1 MTAPLS
7 RLRDRMAAIADGDG
21 DLTQRVD
28 QQGSDEVA
36 ELGRAFNRFVDKI
49 ADTVR
54 AITGSVGTLAETT
67 SRIDGLAG
75 ELAASS
81 EEARREVRTA
91 GSAAGEISIAVQGA
105 SAGAEEMGAS
115 IREISES
122 ASGAVRVADDAVQA
136 SAAAQATVAALAGS
150 SIEIGNVVKLIT
162 AVAEQTNLLALNAT
176 IEAARAGDA
185 GKGFAVVAGEV
196 KELASETARASADIT
211 RRVEAIQSDS
221 VAAAE
226 AIRSIDEVI
235 RRISDYQSSIAGAVE
250 EQTATTAEMGR
261 SVRVAADG
269 AGGIAASIEVVASSS
284 ARTADGVVQAQRAVE
299 ELTSVAG
306 ELTRRVG
313 QFRV

>member
-1 MTAPLS
+1 MQPS
-7 RLRDRMAAIADGDG
+7 P
-21 DLTQRVD
+21 
-28 QQGSDEVA
+28 
-36 ELGRAFNRFVDKI
+36 
-49 ADTVR
+49 
-54 AITGSVGTLAETT
+54 
-67 SRIDGLAG
+67 
-75 ELAASS
+75 
-81 EEARREVRTA
+81 
-91 GSAAGEISIAVQGA
+91 
-105 SAGAEEMGAS
+105 
-115 IREISES
+115 
-122 ASGAVRVADDAVQA
+122 VRVADDAVQA

-235 RRISDYQSSIAGAVE
+235 RRISDFQSSIAGAVE

-269 AGGIAASIEVVASSS
+269 AGGTAASIEVVAGSS